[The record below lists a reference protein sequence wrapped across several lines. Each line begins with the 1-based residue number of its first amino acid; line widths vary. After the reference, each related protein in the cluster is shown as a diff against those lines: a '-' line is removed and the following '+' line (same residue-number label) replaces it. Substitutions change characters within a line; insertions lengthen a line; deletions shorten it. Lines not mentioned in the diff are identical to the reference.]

1 MVVLYFFVFNLIV
14 SHLNTIWITRVQ
26 FWILPAICLNHSVF
40 LGFTWFL
47 FAYFLYNVH
56 GARGLLH
63 LLSRGREKLL
73 FCVMGN
79 DTSSVPSEANTPVSP
94 SSEWQSVYSVGSKR
108 RSSVSSTR
116 LPTPTEPPEPDLS
129 HLSEDEIRTIRSVIG
144 RAKTMQ
150 QEEQQRIRKLEEDY
164 IAHATTVEQRALSVE
179 TEKSEVH
186 LCPICLKN
194 ELSLDEPPGIRS
206 GQNICNDCGVLTCSD
221 CGAFQESI
229 TSKLQDWV
237 CVVCGKRRK
246 LVFSTGLWHPGIH
259 PTDDIPLEKELA
271 SQLDKLKT
279 EEQAK
284 PPLKK
289 STSIDQAPKRPP
301 LPRQKSLPVPVV
313 LPKVP
318 ETTVSPQQTPSQV
331 SLSGRSDVIVPES
344 SESEDYATLPAKAKF
359 SSALWNMVGS
369 CAMGPMGRSA
379 HSRSDSE
386 SSDVTSDVD
395 MVDVSMQYQQG
406 DAISPDDGSDDYSMM
421 SIGSS
426 GEESLKRKPKHRP
439 KSLSIPRSQSA
450 TSSDDE
456 TSDSNVSTDTECRL
470 AHLEGM
476 DGELVARA
484 ASAFAEEM
492 EDFQSHD
499 PWKELQLK
507 PGGDLHD
514 DMKKRSPYAPRS
526 PSWREGLESPPF
538 SPRRRD
544 SYPGKKRGSPTR
556 SPKERHHFT
565 FAELPTS
572 PTAKQPQSE
581 TDVLYAAEYPDD
593 QPAYIPG
600 VHPLDDKNVHGYASG
615 YDKEGQREHVDIV
628 DYECE
633 PRIIAR
639 IPEST
644 ACMDLATYAATIAS
658 NTANLTQM
666 SVSPTNL
673 NVHSNRENMISP
685 DSQGSNG
692 SASPIS
698 PGYYEHGTI
707 PEEDE
712 EEEEI
717 ELADPSSKSID
728 YQGSKRQKARPPST
742 DWSPVIDLS
751 PILDVSPS
759 IEEAE
764 QEDMLVIQEQERR
777 RRESQEEDTSGEES
791 KHFFQPVKE
800 EDDLK
805 SFYGLK
811 RYDRVEDIC
820 KLLDVPA
827 SEFEDIKKSPD
838 TQGNVS
844 ITNTAGSSQ
853 MAVTTTEQPFVCTTS
868 VSSNTTTTDIPPQ
881 TSSENKIKLNMSN
894 VLNSSKGKMDSV
906 DAASPSSDKSDGK
919 GDGKSKE
926 SKVRRKLPEPTADMI
941 AQHSRKKKPL
951 PPLPPTTLQKDPESE
966 QKNKNYATV
975 IIPERKFTS
984 AASKSLSEPPPAKNL
999 KDQIQKQDSEERR
1012 RRAKDLKAKPDPLLI
1027 QHIEAEEKSLSPQ
1040 YKVLDSPPSP
1050 ESRSSLKRDYSDS
1063 TSVSPSSSPDRE
1075 LYPFPSPVTPPDS
1088 DSSPPKPHSPSSPG
1102 TDNFEDD
1109 GEPKDRAPS
1118 AEPIYEC
1125 IFPVPAGKTETVG
1138 KVTTGRGRSRRA
1150 DQSAVDGKKVRRK
1163 LPPLPPEEAGA
1174 TPPPIPPKPKSY
1186 SAARRNPPRHR
1197 SGYITPSSTSDE
1209 SMNEEDFEVAMLTK
1223 QRRMNDLDKP
1233 SLDRWNG
1240 NYLPPDMDDSK
1251 VRKNVKQMYNE
1262 DVKANIPP
1270 DGAVQSKVGAM
1281 DQYNKEKDETD
1292 QIIDSLITI
1301 YGVPITQAMK
1311 SLKKRLQD
1319 ELRRVTEGRRRRIE
1333 EIEEIRALQAQICEL
1348 KLSQDY
1354 AKVQAKRNAQKQAAV
1369 KPAGPS
1375 NKKRGSVPMAA
1386 PRSSPQ
1392 VMPRRSR
1399 HKRQSSDPM
1408 ISKFSPIKEDKD
1420 IEADFQLKAH
1430 KETTQKYITDD
1441 SSQSGL
1447 SDNES
1452 IRSEPAF
1459 NARVKKTK
1467 PSAYTDMFFNQ
1478 NTPKRKPNIE
1488 SSSSFPSLPPKCHSD
1503 TSLPEKVKSKGAVYV
1518 SDDDETKAREDRKQ
1532 KLQQEIDKRKKKLEE
1547 TTKLKTELFNLTRP
1561 GQVMAHSYDD
1571 IPRKSSRTFPS
1582 TRPIPTGI
1590 IKPLEDDEDFDD
1602 VSDDNEFVTRSHQE
1616 ISKASVV
1623 DSNEANY
1630 SSSEYL
1636 AHKQESVRRR
1646 LEDVTS
1652 YSSPYLYTGSLND
1665 SRVSKTSKQKVD
1677 FYLDPAARDAVIT
1690 SSVTLPDLHSKRTDV
1705 EYHAS
1710 KDYGAVSDT
1719 ETSPPSDSTPAM
1731 PLLAD
1736 VKEKS
1741 RQIIHGIGTGSRP
1754 VSAEFNFSGGVE
1766 DLMNGMHRV
1775 ESDNSVD
1782 ADEPIM
1788 KHMMEGGVT
1797 ILKQLERKKQPPRPQ
1812 PKVYDFPIKRI
1823 LLTRDPKD
1831 RSIKAGNGLG
1841 MKIVGGRTI
1850 PGTKTVGAYVAAI
1863 YQGGVAEQL
1872 LGELQEGDQ
1881 ILEWNGIDLSDK
1893 TYEEVQKIICQPN
1906 GEIELVVRPA
1916 PYRTG
1921 GSKEEEGCVSSY
1933 DNLEFVSDDVYEK
1946 CIKSNH
1952 GVDPGQLAAQLEGIK
1967 ETGSPNTSQSS
1978 SQPDY
1983 YTPSVSSQCSSPRSD
1998 PASTSS
2004 DRQRGTSSDDRNHR
2018 TSIEDRQMR
2027 TSLDERSHRTSVED
2041 RQMRT
2046 SLDERSQRT
2055 SVEERQMKSLD
2066 DRPQRTMSND
2076 RIQRSSLEE
2085 RSQRTKLE
2093 ERSPRSS
2100 LDERQRRLNMAP
2112 EDSNQKGNSLPR
2124 LESVDKVDKCTQQ
2137 EEKDWGEIQLQLS
2150 HDEYESTLHIHVIQA
2165 RNLKPKDINGQSD
2178 PFVKIYL
2185 LPGRCSE
2192 NKRRTKHISRT
2203 LNPEWHQTV
2212 VFQNLHH
2219 EEVKYKTLEITVW
2232 DYDRFKANDFLGE
2245 VVIDLS
2251 VEGMIYKIFLKMT
2264 DWLKPHW
2271 GVELPK
2277 PTVLPPAG
2285 RTNDVRKTLTS
2296 QSVYRTS
2303 RKGGDKPEAM
2313 GRRRRSLGNLADVD
2327 RSSTSDSLETSS
2339 TRSSPLLLRHKPCD
2353 MQLQYSAHAPG
2364 NVTHCFSGLSHILS
2378 LARHFLSPCSP
2389 KRKPTS
2395 GARSF
2400 RRFFHKTKN
2409 ENRSMTTYWHY
2420 QSFD

>member
-1 MVVLYFFVFNLIV
+1 MVLVSFFV
-14 SHLNTIWITRVQ
+14 LNVAASSLYLTWIYLVQ
-26 FWILPAICLNHSVF
+26 FWIQSIASQCFSSTVF
-40 LGFTWFL
+40 LGFVWLLL
-47 FAYFLYNVH
+47 FAYFFHHVRGNTKGGFLYPSSGKEH
-56 GARGLLH
+56 T
-63 LLSRGREKLL
+63 L
-73 FCVMGN
+73 FLFGVMGN
-79 DTSSVPSEANTPVSP
+79 DTSSIPSEANTPVSP
-94 SSEWQSVYSVGSKR
+94 SSEWQSVYSVGSKKR
-108 RSSVSSTR
+108 ASICSTR
-116 LPTPTEPPEPDLS
+116 LPSPVEPPEPDLS

-150 QEEQQRIRKLEEDY
+150 QEEQQRIRELEEDY
-164 IAHATTVEQRALSVE
+164 IAHASTVGQRALSVE
-179 TEKSEVH
+179 AEKPEVH

-194 ELSLDEPPGIRS
+194 ELSVDDPPGVRS
-206 GQNICNDCGVLTCSD
+206 GQNICNDCGVLTCSE
-221 CGAFQESI
+221 CGAFQGSM
-229 TSKLQDWV
+229 TSKLQEWV

-246 LVFSTGLWHPGIH
+246 LVFSTGLWHPGVD
-259 PTDDIPLEKELA
+259 PSEDVPLERELQ
-271 SQLDKLKT
+271 SQLEKLKT
-279 EEQAK
+279 EDRPK
-284 PPLKK
+284 PPMEKAM
-289 STSIDQAPKRPP
+289 STDHAPKRPP
-301 LPRQKSLPVPVV
+301 LPRQKSLPIPDIV
-313 LPKVP
+313 PKVT
-318 ETTVSPQQTPSQV
+318 EKAVSPQKPVASQS
-331 SLSGRSDVIVPES
+331 SLSGRSDVTIPEG
-344 SESEDYATLPAKAKF
+344 SESEDYATFPAKPNSKF
-359 SSALWNMVGS
+359 GSALWNMMGS
-369 CAMGPMGRSA
+369 CARGPIGRSA
-379 HSRSDSE
+379 RSRSDSE

-406 DAISPDDGSDDYSMM
+406 EPISPDDGSDDYSMM

-426 GEESLKRKPKHRP
+426 GEDSLKRRPKHRP
-439 KSLSIPRSQSA
+439 RSLSIPRSQSA

-470 AHLEGM
+470 AQLDGM
-476 DGELVARA
+476 DGGLVARA

-492 EDFQSHD
+492 EDFKSHD
-499 PWKELQLK
+499 PWKELQIK
-507 PGGDLHD
+507 PEAEVHE

-556 SPKERHHFT
+556 SPKDRHHFT
-565 FAELPTS
+565 FPDTTS
-572 PTAKQPQSE
+572 PNAKQPQSE
-581 TDVLYAAEYPDD
+581 TDALFEAEYPDTNSEF
-593 QPAYIPG
+593 
-600 VHPLDDKNVHGYASG
+600 VHSLEEKNAHGYAANYGKERQKDQSG
-615 YDKEGQREHVDIV
+615 IV

-673 NVHSNRENMISP
+673 NAHDRDRTLSP

-692 SASPIS
+692 SVSPIS

-712 EEEEI
+712 DEEEV

-764 QEDMLVIQEQERR
+764 QEDMLVMQEQERR
-777 RRESQEEDTSGEES
+777 RRESQEEDTSGDES
-791 KHFFQPVKE
+791 KHYFQPVKE

-811 RYDRVEDIC
+811 RYNRVEDIC

-827 SEFEDIKKSPD
+827 SEFEDIKTSPD
-838 TQGNVS
+838 SQAIVS
-844 ITNTAGSSQ
+844 HAYTADSVQSMITTAEQLSTMRGATSSTINATDSLSKVALDSKTKLNTS
-853 MAVTTTEQPFVCTTS
+853 T
-868 VSSNTTTTDIPPQ
+868 VSS
-881 TSSENKIKLNMSN
+881 SSRPKPDNIDG
-894 VLNSSKGKMDSV
+894 V
-906 DAASPSSDKSDGK
+906 SPSSDKSDGK
-919 GDGKSKE
+919 SDSKTKE
-926 SKVRRKLPEPTADMI
+926 SKTRRKLPEPTADMI

-951 PPLPPTTLQKDPESE
+951 PALPPTTLHKEPENE
-966 QKNKNYATV
+966 KKNKNYATV
-975 IIPERKFTS
+975 IIPERKFTA
-984 AASKSLSEPPPAKNL
+984 AASKSLSESNPAKSL
-999 KDQIQKQDSEERR
+999 KEQVQKQDSEERR

-1027 QHIEAEEKSLSPQ
+1027 QHIESEEKSLSPQ

-1088 DSSPPKPHSPSSPG
+1088 DSSPPKPHSPSSTG
-1102 TDNFEDD
+1102 TDNFDED
-1109 GEPKDRAPS
+1109 GELKERTSS
-1118 AEPIYEC
+1118 AEAIYEC
-1125 IFPVPAGKTETVG
+1125 IFPVPSGKSDSAGKVPPS
-1138 KVTTGRGRSRRA
+1138 KGRKKA
-1150 DQSAVDGKKVRRK
+1150 DQYVVDGKKVRRK

-1186 SAARRNPPRHR
+1186 SSARRNSARQR
-1197 SGYITPSSTSDE
+1197 SGYVTPSSTSDE

-1251 VRKNVKQMYNE
+1251 VKKNVKQMYNE

-1270 DGAVQSKVGAM
+1270 NVSVEIDRAM
-1281 DQYNKEKDETD
+1281 DQFNREKDETD
-1292 QIIDSLITI
+1292 QIIDSMITI

-1311 SLKKRLQD
+1311 SLKKRLQE
-1319 ELRRVTEGRRRRIE
+1319 ELRRATEGRRRRIE

-1354 AKVQAKRNAQKQAAV
+1354 AKVQAKRSAQKQA
-1369 KPAGPS
+1369 PAKSTGPGG
-1375 NKKRGSVPMAA
+1375 KKRGSVPMAA

-1420 IEADFQLKAH
+1420 IEADFQLKTQ
-1430 KETTQKYITDD
+1430 KSNEEPSQKYITDD

-1459 NARVKKTK
+1459 NSRVKKIK
-1467 PSAYTDMFFNQ
+1467 PSAYTDLFFNQ
-1478 NTPKRKPNIE
+1478 QDPRRKPNIE
-1488 SSSSFPSLPPKCHSD
+1488 PSTSLPSLPPKCHSD
-1503 TSLPEKVKSKGAVYV
+1503 TNLPEKGKSHNSVYV
-1518 SDDDETKAREDRKQ
+1518 SDDEESKAREDRKY
-1532 KLQQEIDKRKKKLEE
+1532 KLQQEIEKRKKKLEE
-1547 TTKLKTELFNLTRP
+1547 TTKLKTELFDLTRS

-1571 IPRKSSRTFPS
+1571 IPKKSSRSYSLP
-1582 TRPIPTGI
+1582 RPIPTGI
-1590 IKPLEDDEDFDD
+1590 IKPLEDEDDFDD
-1602 VSDDNEFVTRSHQE
+1602 ASDDNEFVTRSHQE
-1616 ISKASVV
+1616 INKASVV
-1623 DSNEANY
+1623 DSNDANY

-1652 YSSPYLYTGSLND
+1652 YSSPYLFTGNIND
-1665 SRVSKTSKQKVD
+1665 PRGSKSTKQKVD
-1677 FYLDPAARDAVIT
+1677 FYLDPSSRDVVIT
-1690 SSVTLPDLHSKRTDV
+1690 SSVTLPDLHSRRSDI
-1705 EYHAS
+1705 EYPCP

-1731 PLLAD
+1731 PLLDD
-1736 VKEKS
+1736 VKERS

-1797 ILKQLERKKQPPRPQ
+1797 ILKQKERKKQPPPPQ

-1893 TYEEVQKIICQPN
+1893 TYEEVQAIICQPN

-1916 PYRTG
+1916 PHRAAR
-1921 GSKEEEGCVSSY
+1921 SKGEESYGSSY
-1933 DNLEFVSDDVYEK
+1933 DNFEFVSDDVYEK
-1946 CIKSNH
+1946 CVKSNH
-1952 GVDPGQLAAQLEGIK
+1952 GVDARQLAAQLEGIND
-1967 ETGSPNTSQSS
+1967 SPNASQSS
-1978 SQPDY
+1978 SQHEY
-1983 YTPSVSSQCSSPRSD
+1983 FSPSVSSPCSSPRSD
-1998 PASTSS
+1998 PASVSS
-2004 DRQRGTSSDDRNHR
+2004 ERQRGTSSDDR
-2018 TSIEDRQMR
+2018 SQR
-2027 TSLDERSHRTSVED
+2027 TSLEERQARACLED
-2041 RQMRT
+2041 RSTRNHSQERPQRS
-2046 SLDERSQRT
+2046 SLQERSQRSNSKERSRRT
-2055 SVEERQMKSLD
+2055 VMEDKMSRSGNDSRSQKTSLDAKGQRASLEKSPRPSPRPSPRQSVEERKKQMMAVEEKVYPGRSPEKSDSLD
-2066 DRPQRTMSND
+2066 R
-2076 RIQRSSLEE
+2076 
-2085 RSQRTKLE
+2085 
-2093 ERSPRSS
+2093 
-2100 LDERQRRLNMAP
+2100 A
-2112 EDSNQKGNSLPR
+2112 
-2124 LESVDKVDKCTQQ
+2124 DKSTQQ
-2137 EEKDWGEIQLQLS
+2137 EDRYWGEIQLQLS
-2150 HDEYESTLHIHVIQA
+2150 HDELASNLHIHVIQA
-2165 RNLKPKDINGQSD
+2165 RNLKPRDINGLSD

-2203 LNPEWHQTV
+2203 LNPEWHQKVT
-2212 VFQNLHH
+2212 FQDVHH

-2251 VEGMIYKIFLKMT
+2251 VEGFLN
-2264 DWLKPHW
+2264 DEPHW
-2271 GVELPK
+2271 YPLQDHDPTRGVELPK
-2277 PTVLPPAG
+2277 PTVLPPTGKTSDA
-2285 RTNDVRKTLTS
+2285 RKNFAA

-2303 RKGGDKPEAM
+2303 RDSPNMQRRKSDKPDNM
-2313 GRRRRSLGNLADVD
+2313 GRRRRSLGNLSDVD
-2327 RSSTSDSLETSS
+2327 R
-2339 TRSSPLLLRHKPCD
+2339 
-2353 MQLQYSAHAPG
+2353 
-2364 NVTHCFSGLSHILS
+2364 V
-2378 LARHFLSPCSP
+2378 
-2389 KRKPTS
+2389 
-2395 GARSF
+2395 
-2400 RRFFHKTKN
+2400 
-2409 ENRSMTTYWHY
+2409 
-2420 QSFD
+2420 